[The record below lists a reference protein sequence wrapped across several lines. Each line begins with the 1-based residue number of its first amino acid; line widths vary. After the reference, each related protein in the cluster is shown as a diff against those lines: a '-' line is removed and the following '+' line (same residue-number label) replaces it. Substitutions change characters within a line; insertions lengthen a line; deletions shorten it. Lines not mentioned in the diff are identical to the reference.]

1 VNKHLKAFRKGLKP
15 DPYIDLVEWSNTY
28 RYLPKESSVEPGR
41 YRTSRTPYAEE
52 ILRELSPQ
60 SPTNE
65 IVVVKPTQMGF
76 TEIANN
82 FLFCIAHRYPGPAMF
97 AQPTDLMVKK
107 HSKKKI
113 APSVRAM
120 PCLKGI
126 IKEAKSR
133 DSGNTQLLKE
143 FPGGS
148 WTLTGSNSP
157 TSARSDSIRY
167 LVLDDYDGFIQDA
180 GGEGAPGELMKNRTD
195 AFGSKRK
202 IYINSTPTTDGTSHI
217 DREWQ
222 ESSQGYYNVP
232 CPHCNVYQYL
242 EFGGLH
248 SEHGIKFTRDDD
260 GQITDV
266 WYVCKHCQ
274 ARIEEWQKTEMMAK
288 GRYVHKYP
296 DRRKRGFKVN
306 SLYSPLGWLSWRR
319 IMTEFLSAKKKA
331 DKGSTKDLKKWTN
344 TRAAETWQEEGE
356 QPDWTLLQ
364 ARAEPYKILTIPEGG
379 MFIVAGVDTQDNR
392 LEVVIQ
398 AFGEGEECWV
408 IYYGVLYGD
417 PDRDEVW
424 SQLDELL
431 FRSYEHAS
439 GANLRIA
446 TMGIDS
452 GGHKTQA
459 VYRYCRKRKGLAFP
473 VKGVGGKSP
482 IRGSLTKQDVN
493 VSGKKIKSGISIL
506 NVGVDAAK
514 RHIYARLKFETA
526 GPGFYHFPIGLSDEF
541 YLQLTAEK
549 EQKGYNKEGY
559 VKWQWV
565 KIRTRNEVLDCFVYA
580 YAVALLVG
588 LERIDWERL
597 KKSLISST
605 EEQPQKLHRSQK
617 PVKRQPLQGRNLN
630 PFNKGR

>member
-364 ARAEPYKILTIPEGG
+364 ARAEPYRVLSVPEKA
-379 MFIVAGVDTQDNR
+379 MFLSAGVDVQDNR
-392 LEVVIQ
+392 LEVVIV
-398 AFGEGEECWV
+398 AFGEFEECWV
-408 IYYGVLYGD
+408 IYYGVLYGL
-417 PDRDEVW
+417 PDQPEVW

-431 FRSYEHAS
+431 HRTYTHAS
-439 GANLRIA
+439 GAELRMQA
-446 TMGIDS
+446 MGIDS
-452 GGHKTQA
+452 GHKTQS
-459 VYRYCRKRKGLAFP
+459 VYGYCRSRGWPTIAVKGMGGKVP
-473 VKGVGGKSP
+473 VKGS
-482 IRGSLTKQDVN
+482 ITKQDVDIN
-493 VSGKKIKSGISIL
+493 GRKIKSGVSKM
-506 NVGVDAAK
+506 NVGVDEAK
-514 RHIYARLKFETA
+514 RQIYSRLKFA
-526 GPGFYHFPIGLSDEF
+526 DHGPGYIHFPIGLPDEF

-549 EQKGYNKEGY
+549 DQKYFDKDGYEQKK
-559 VKWQWV
+559 WV
-565 KIRTRNEVLDCFVYA
+565 KMRARNEALDCFVYA
-580 YAVALLVG
+580 YAAALWAG
-588 LERIDWERL
+588 IERVDFNIIKANLQAVQNTGTPPPPQPKR
-597 KKSLISST
+597 KIIS
-605 EEQPQKLHRSQK
+605 R
-617 PVKRQPLQGRNLN
+617 GIN
-630 PFNKGR
+630 G